1 MEDNVLRFL
10 GAALIAAASISA
22 APALAQDSYPSKPI
36 KIVLPVPA
44 GSALDIATRA
54 IGEQL
59 SVRWGQQVMIE
70 ARPGAGGLIAGQAV
84 ASAPPDG
91 YTLAGRSGIAVHHSA
106 GAEGQAAD

>member
-22 APALAQDSYPSKPI
+22 APALAQDNYPNKPI
-36 KIVLPVPA
+36 KIVLPVPP

-59 SVRWGQQVMIE
+59 SVRWGQQVLIE
-70 ARPGAGGLIAGQAV
+70 PGPVPAG
-84 ASAPPDG
+84 
-91 YTLAGRSGIAVHHSA
+91 
-106 GAEGQAAD
+106 